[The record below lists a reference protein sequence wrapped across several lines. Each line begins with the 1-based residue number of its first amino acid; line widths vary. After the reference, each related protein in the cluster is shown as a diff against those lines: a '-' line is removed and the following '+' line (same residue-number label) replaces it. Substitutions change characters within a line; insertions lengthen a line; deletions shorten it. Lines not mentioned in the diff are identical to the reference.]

1 EMFHTWTL
9 VHDDIL
15 DHDPLRRGDDTVHE
29 RFRRIARERYGE
41 ISDAEADHY
50 GLSIAILAGDVQ
62 HGWSISLLTELTRER
77 GLPADLT
84 LYLIE
89 RLDNE
94 VLNRLLEG
102 ELLDVQYALTP
113 LGELTLEAIEDML
126 WKKTGILYRYCAEA
140 GALIGL
146 GRVEPDHPHVSHLAE
161 FTSRCGIAFQLQ
173 DDLLGVIG
181 DPDSLGKPVG
191 SDIRE
196 GKRTAVVH
204 YAYEE
209 ASPGERELLERTLGR
224 IDASEADVRE
234 VIEILTRRGGV
245 ERTRQR
251 AGLHIEAALPHLDAL
266 PPSRWR
272 DLLRSWADYMIRRN
286 N

>member
-1 EMFHTWTL
+1 VLDNRVLNLL
-9 VHDDIL
+9 VEGEIL
-15 DHDPLRRGDDTVHE
+15 DLQ
-29 RFRRIARERYGE
+29 FAR
-41 ISDAEADHY
+41 
-50 GLSIAILAGDVQ
+50 V
-62 HGWSISLLTELTRER
+62 
-77 GLPADLT
+77 P
-84 LYLIE
+84 IE
-89 RLDNE
+89 RLDIE
-94 VLNRLLEG
+94 TIEG
-102 ELLDVQYALTP
+102 
-113 LGELTLEAIEDML
+113 ML